1 MAESVIVSLKH
12 AIPRVAIVLA
22 IPAIPALAFTAF
34 GWGNVSGVW
43 MLGALTGIIATL
55 SSSLHP
61 AALSVVALSVAA
73 ALGVANAGNPW
84 GAMLIMGTAAGLSGL
99 MSARGLQSAVS
110 MFPIGATFMVAE
122 PPMVLMNA
130 SAAGN
135 VIMVALLVACSGA
148 WGMLVTGTVMRRI
161 RFPVPDP
168 TPPDQARVLAILL
181 AIVVGGAAWFVADL
195 DLGHGGAWLLMTII
209 VVVRP
214 GIQTTF
220 VMGAQRAIGTV
231 IGFII
236 VIALSAFVNRPA
248 TMLAVGGILMGASLV
263 MRLNPRRA
271 YWQFMLVATPG
282 IVLLVGADGAKGSLL
297 DVAVSRL
304 GYTLIGSALGLI
316 AMGLLIPFTRR
327 AAQGTTA
334 SQADAIHGSGL
345 GS

>member
-1 MAESVIVSLKH
+1 MWLGGPVTVSLKH

-34 GWGNVSGVW
+34 GLGNVSEVW

-55 SSSLHP
+55 SSSLRP

-110 MFPIGATFMVAE
+110 MFPIGAAFMVAE
-122 PPMVLMNA
+122 PPMVLTNA
-130 SAAGN
+130 SAVGN

-148 WGMLVTGTVMRRI
+148 WGMLVTGTVMRKI
-161 RFPVPDP
+161 RFPVPAP

-209 VVVRP
+209 IVVRP
-214 GIQTTF
+214 GIRSTF
-220 VMGAQRAIGTV
+220 VTGVQRALGTV
-231 IGFII
+231 IGFVI
-236 VIALSAFVNRPA
+236 VIVLSAVVNRPV
-248 TMLAVGGILMGASLV
+248 TMLVVGGVLVGVSLV
-263 MRLNPRRA
+263 IRLNPRRA
-271 YWQFMLVATPG
+271 YWQFVLVLTPG
-282 IVLLVGADGAKGSLL
+282 IVLLVGAGGAEGSLL

-316 AMGLLIPFTRR
+316 AMGLLIPFTRH
-327 AAQGTTA
+327 AAHSERA
-334 SQADAIHGSGL
+334 SQADVIHG
-345 GS
+345 